1 MHADTGHSHTHSP
14 RRTVFLFSCPIGKCW
29 VKREWRE
36 RMKRGLYC
44 TGRQMFKNTRQFQP
58 CVWLYLPCI
67 SSSRYN
73 IHTPIEKRR
82 ERIYNNNTQQLY
94 MYKQI
99 AFLVFL
105 LLLLFFKFLFLYLFL
120 SQLGY
125 ILPWSVSHQ
134 RVGLTLQQASDL
146 LLLLLLF
153 FPFVFS
159 SSSFFVVVVLFTA
172 WDHAPSA
179 YWFRRNIRRCSC
191 YTLAIYIICDT
202 LCVCVCLFLDGSFDL
217 FTSFLATDRS
227 RTIYPSS
234 SRVEYVPSITI
245 EWVCINID
253 KV

>member
-14 RRTVFLFSCPIGKCW
+14 WRTVFLFSCPIGKCW
-29 VKREWRE
+29 VKREWRERRE

-105 LLLLFFKFLFLYLFL
+105 LLLLFFKFPFLYLFFPNWDIYC
-120 SQLGY
+120 LGACH
-125 ILPWSVSHQ
+125 ISEWAWHFSRHQ
-134 RVGLTLQQASDL
+134 T
-146 LLLLLLF
+146 F
-153 FPFVFS
+153 F
-159 SSSFFVVVVLFTA
+159 FFFFFFFFVVLFTA

-217 FTSFLATDRS
+217 FTSFLATDWS
-227 RTIYPSS
+227 WTIYPSS